1 MTNIDIKNLYDK
13 YLFITTTNGS
23 KYKIEKKNIY
33 INDSSSFYG
42 DRYILKSDKDN
53 KDLYILH
60 EIYSLEDNRLRFCYE
75 VYKNVKLVTTIEK
88 DEDNNERNILV
99 VETYDN
105 NSKQV
110 LIGSIGNIA
119 RIDSDKIDEL
129 NTKKNNGILRLV
141 LKPKDKEN
149 LLAA

>member
-60 EIYSLEDNRLRFCYE
+60 EIYSLEDSRLRFCYE

-88 DEDNNERNILV
+88 DEDNN
-99 VETYDN
+99 

-110 LIGSIGNIA
+110 LIGSIRNIA
-119 RIDSDKIDEL
+119 RIDSDKVDEL